1 MFVTVKKKTIG
12 IIIFILIIS
21 VSIGLLISP
30 VLNVGANAGN
40 GKTVVIDAGH
50 GGIDGGVVGV
60 NTGTKESDINL
71 AVSRKLKTHLT
82 QAGYNVVM
90 TRVNSDGLYGMASKN
105 KKLKD
110 MERRKEKIEE
120 AKPDMVV
127 SVHCNYYPRSTI
139 RGAQVF
145 YAPGSEDGKAKAA
158 VIQSLLNTNLEASKR
173 VEASG
178 DYYILQCTAYPSV
191 LVECGFL
198 SSPEDEKLLVD
209 AEYQDKVAYTIFTG
223 IHSVLAGAENTAA
236 HA

>member
-12 IIIFILIIS
+12 IILFVLLIT

-30 VLNVGANAGN
+30 ILSVGSAGN

-50 GGIDGGVVGV
+50 GGIDGGVVGIK
-60 NTGTKESDINL
+60 TGTKESDINL
-71 AVSRKLKTHLT
+71 SIARKLKTHLT

-120 AKPDMVV
+120 AKPDLVV
-127 SVHCNYYPRSTI
+127 SIHCNQYPRASV

-145 YAPGSEDGKAKAA
+145 YAPDSEAGKTSAA
-158 VIQSLLNTNLEASKR
+158 VVQSLLNTNLEASKR
-173 VEASG
+173 VEAPG
-178 DYYILQCTAYPSV
+178 DYYILQCSQYLSL

-198 SSPEDEKLLVD
+198 SSPDDEKLLID
-209 AEYQDKVAYTIFTG
+209 ADYQDKVAYTVFSG
-223 IHSVLAGAENTAA
+223 IHAVLNAGQGAA
-236 HA
+236 T

>member
-1 MFVTVKKKTIG
+1 MFITVKKKTIG
-12 IIIFILIIS
+12 IIIFVLIIS
-21 VSIGLLISP
+21 VSIGLLFSP
-30 VLNVGANAGN
+30 VLNVGADPN

-71 AVSRKLKTHLT
+71 SIARKLKTHLT

-90 TRVNSDGLYGMASKN
+90 TRVNSDGLYGMAAKN

-120 AKPDMVV
+120 AKPDLVV
-127 SVHCNYYPRSTI
+127 SIHCNYYPRSNV

-145 YAPGSEDGKAKAA
+145 YAPNSEDGKNKAS
-158 VIQSLLNTNLEASKR
+158 VLQSLLNTNLEASKR
-173 VEASG
+173 VEAPG
-178 DYYILQCTAYPSV
+178 DYFILQCSPYASL

-209 AEYQDKVAYTIFTG
+209 ADYQDKVAYTVFSG
-223 IHSVLAGAENTAA
+223 IHSVLMSKEAEAT
-236 HA
+236 